1 MIFIFKSWQL
11 SMTLKISTEIAVD
24 VSVREMKFILNWKI
38 WVSSSN
44 CWPLTD
50 WPCIRSSGWN
60 ILISQHENYLVI
72 CCWKIFQLAA
82 VHHVTGSC
90 GWCWLSLCYLFHCS
104 YYLTLTDSRM
114 GGNNNVGFLH
124 NSLITLLGFK
134 YFLCHSQ
141 SNIFSSQPLTVTLY
155 QLDLTV
161 STMTDQWF
169 ISSQQMTEPN
179 IFQWNIFLMEL
190 SNIWLSD
197 CSDVTW
203 CQWCLSDAGWSPEL
217 CSPLTGHFPSVV
229 SRVDTSDTINA
240 AARWGTREW
249 AGLGQLSDHLLSDKI
264 FNDISSVR
272 LLHIC
277 CLALHSRIL
286 ISQSN
291 QGNENCF
298 IAARNLNIACL

>member
-82 VHHVTGSC
+82 EHHVTGSY

-161 STMTDQWF
+161 WTMTDQWF

-179 IFQWNIFLMEL
+179 IFQWNIFLLEL
-190 SNIWLSD
+190 SHIWLSD

-203 CQWCLSDAGWSPEL
+203 CQWCLSDVSVMQDGPQSSAHHWLDTFRVLWAGSTTATLSMQRPDEELGSGQGRASCLTISYLIKYSTISP
-217 CSPLTGHFPSVV
+217 PSV
-229 SRVDTSDTINA
+229 SY
-240 AARWGTREW
+240 
-249 AGLGQLSDHLLSDKI
+249 I
-264 FNDISSVR
+264 FAV
-272 LLHIC
+272 
-277 CLALHSRIL
+277 
-286 ISQSN
+286 
-291 QGNENCF
+291 
-298 IAARNLNIACL
+298 

>member
-1 MIFIFKSWQL
+1 
-11 SMTLKISTEIAVD
+11 
-24 VSVREMKFILNWKI
+24 
-38 WVSSSN
+38 
-44 CWPLTD
+44 
-50 WPCIRSSGWN
+50 
-60 ILISQHENYLVI
+60 
-72 CCWKIFQLAA
+72 
-82 VHHVTGSC
+82 
-90 GWCWLSLCYLFHCS
+90 
-104 YYLTLTDSRM
+104 M

-141 SNIFSSQPLTVTLY
+141 SNIFSSQPLSVTLY

-179 IFQWNIFLMEL
+179 IFSVKYFSDGAL
-190 SNIWLSD
+190 SHL
-197 CSDVTW
+197 VVRL
-203 CQWCLSDAGWSPEL
+203 QWCYMMSVMSLWCLCDAGWSPEL

-272 LLHIC
+272 LLHTYC
-277 CLALHSRIL
+277 VGLHSRIL

-291 QGNENCF
+291 RGNENCF